1 MRLLYDIFIA
11 FFRTGLFGFGG
22 GQASIPL
29 IQQEAVERY
38 GWLTIEEF
46 TDSIAFGNSLPGPIA
61 TKLSALIGYKTAGF
75 PGLFVGLFGMILPST
90 VFVVVLGSVYIK
102 YKDQSWLQ
110 GMMKGVRPVVVVLI
124 FQVVVMMSKTSFG
137 SVSAYIIA
145 AFAIVLVYVLNVHPA
160 ITIVL
165 ALLYGG
171 IFLK

>member
-46 TDSIAFGNSLPGPIA
+46 TDSIAFSNSLPGPVA

-90 VFVVVLGSVYIK
+90 VFVVVLGSIYIK
-102 YKDQSWLQ
+102 YKDRSWLQ

-124 FQVVVMMSKTSFG
+124 FQVVLMMSKTSF
-137 SVSAYIIA
+137 VNMSAYIIA
-145 AFAIVLVYVLNVHPA
+145 ALAIVFVYVLNVHPA

-165 ALLYGG
+165 ALIYGG